1 MTPPPEAPHCL
12 QVSRADLA
20 TALKNVSRAIRKQTG
35 DAEFRFGGAALAIR
49 VANTTAEAPALGTW
63 PKPIFVNASFV
74 SKLAKLIPEGDPVRL
89 RVESGRLYANRF
101 SQTCT
106 EGPTELELPKIDESA
121 LISEAAKR
129 LNRLFVKKSDLE
141 TLVVEAREKSI
152 AWSIEDHRL
161 LPVVAKAWSL
171 LAPLG
176 VEPADIRRLISE
188 ARERDTGWSVEEK
201 KLLGVVTEAWVLLA
215 PLGVEPTDIRRLIG
229 NAVRNAWKR
238 SQEN

>member
-1 MTPPPEAPHCL
+1 MTPPLEAPHCL

-35 DAEFRFGGAALAIR
+35 DAEFRFGGDALAIR
-49 VANTTAEAPALGTW
+49 VANTTAEAPAHGTW

-89 RVESGRLYANRF
+89 HVESGKLYANRF

-106 EGPTELELPKIDESA
+106 ESPTELELPKNDENA
-121 LISEAAKR
+121 LISEAAKC
-129 LNRLFVKKSDLE
+129 LKSLFIKRTDLE
-141 TLVVEAREKSI
+141 QLVSEAQEKTS
-152 AWSIEDHRL
+152 AWSLEDHRL
-161 LPVVAKAWSL
+161 MTVVTKAWSL

-188 ARERDTGWSVEEK
+188 AKERGTGWSAEEK
-201 KLLGVVTEAWVLLA
+201 KLLGVVMDAWVLLA
-215 PLGVEPTDIRRLIG
+215 PLGVEPADIRRLISS
-229 NAVRNAWKR
+229 AVRNAWK
-238 SQEN
+238 